1 MKAGGGTNYTTTEA
15 ATLKSSLKLG
25 TDDTGLFGTFIKK
38 VSLTEAATLGGPTTY
53 GALGVQLT
61 E

>member
-1 MKAGGGTNYTTTEA
+1 
-15 ATLKSSLKLG
+15 LKLG
-25 TDDTGLFGTFIKK
+25 NSDTGLFGTFIKK

-61 E
+61 K